1 MVYTLKPEVLLHW
14 RSDNMKN
21 KRSIFLL
28 VLMMSLRFISA
39 QGFIKGE
46 YRSYQKEYGPY
57 KIRTNAWRWVEEWE
71 QYTDEYGEVNW
82 RKRKDKE
89 GNIIKSKDAGLLIH
103 GGGYSKSNLDNKKG
117 ANKYVDNTLGCIR
130 ISNLDVL
137 LIVEILNTYM
147 SIKKSIAL
155 EVI

>member
-1 MVYTLKPEVLLHW
+1 MIFFLILHVP
-14 RSDNMKN
+14 
-21 KRSIFLL
+21 L
-28 VLMMSLRFISA
+28 
-39 QGFIKGE
+39 Q
-46 YRSYQKEYGPY
+46 
-57 KIRTNAWRWVEEWE
+57 
-71 QYTDEYGEVNW
+71 
-82 RKRKDKE
+82 
-89 GNIIKSKDAGLLIH
+89 LLIH